1 MQTRRRLLSLALMA
15 PLAASARRARSA
27 ERKVVNLTISTDGD
41 LLAYKPDQLTCPT
54 GATVHLTFRHGGKY
68 ISQEHNWVLVAPGA
82 AEAVEKAA
90 LAAGEDAGWV
100 PRGDRRIL
108 AATPQC
114 GKSHE
119 VSVTFT
125 APSPGEYPFLCTNP
139 GHGEVMHG
147 ILQVTP
153 N

>member
-1 MQTRRRLLSLALMA
+1 MQTRRHLLWLALLS
-15 PLAASARRARSA
+15 PLAALRGALSA
-27 ERKVVNLTISTDGD
+27 ERKVANLAISTDGD
-41 LLAYKPDQLTCPT
+41 LLAYKPDHLTCPT

-68 ISQEHNWVLVAPGA
+68 ISQEHNWVLVVPGA
-82 AEAVEKAA
+82 AESVEKAA
-90 LAAGEDAGWV
+90 LAAGETAGWV

-125 APSPGEYPFLCTNP
+125 APTPGKYPFLCTNP

-147 ILQVTP
+147 ILEVTP
-153 N
+153 S